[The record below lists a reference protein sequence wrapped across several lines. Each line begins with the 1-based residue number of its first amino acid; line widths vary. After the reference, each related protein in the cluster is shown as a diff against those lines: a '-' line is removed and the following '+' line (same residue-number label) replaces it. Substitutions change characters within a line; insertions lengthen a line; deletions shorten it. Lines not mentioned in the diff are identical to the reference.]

1 MGLGFWKACCLK
13 MLKAMPRCALAK
25 DSDLETWGETVAR
38 DTRIRKL
45 ATDDCISGSRDKT
58 EKG

>member
-1 MGLGFWKACCLK
+1 MK

-25 DSDLETWGETVAR
+25 DLGGILRSETVAG